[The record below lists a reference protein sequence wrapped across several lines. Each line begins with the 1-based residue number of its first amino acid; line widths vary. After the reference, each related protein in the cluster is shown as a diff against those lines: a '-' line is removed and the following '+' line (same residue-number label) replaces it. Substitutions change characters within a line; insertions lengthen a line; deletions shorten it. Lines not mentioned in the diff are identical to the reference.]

1 PPDTGAVRWTI
12 RPRVSAADKPTTS
25 PWTAGSAFTLATATD
40 DPMRASR
47 RMASPRASAA
57 ARCRRD
63 GPATSTSTVSLS
75 VVRGAG
81 LSSRDTDSV
90 IAALPSDRASLR
102 TISTIREP
110 PGQIDHVAGYFPE
123 VALKHPARP
132 RPTSWAAATGFGSDR
147 RRVGPVTNELLSC
160 RLRPGP
166 GQSPPPGHAGRGRPC
181 RTRPRAAREAA
192 KPSVPRWP

>member
-1 PPDTGAVRWTI
+1 NHQLAAETAGLRWPPDTGAVRWTI

-25 PWTAGSAFTLATATD
+25 PWTAGAAFTLAAATD
-40 DPMRASR
+40 DPLVGSR

-63 GPATSTSTVSLS
+63 GPATSTSTVSSPVL
-75 VVRGAG
+75 RGAG

-110 PGQIDHVAGYFPE
+110 TGQIDHVAVISPAIPE
-123 VALKHPARP
+123 VALKHPAGP
-132 RPTSWAAATGFGSDR
+132 RRTSCSVTGSGPTTT
-147 RRVGPVTNELLSC
+147 GPV
-160 RLRPGP
+160 R
-166 GQSPPPGHAGRGRPC
+166 GHDQ
-181 RTRPRAAREAA
+181 
-192 KPSVPRWP
+192 